1 MTFIVAYSNT
11 EEVKNFLFPTLIQA
25 SQSINLEKQA
35 VHGNGF
41 KTQLGEFNINN
52 FKDLPLNHNAQ
63 YIKIEEGGLRVVKSL
78 VVDI

>member
-52 FKDLPLNHNAQ
+52 FKDFPLTQQVQLVN
-63 YIKIEEGGLRVVKSL
+63 IENNEVKVLKSL
-78 VVDI
+78 VTDV

>member
-52 FKDLPLNHNAQ
+52 FKDFPLTQQVQLVN
-63 YIKIEEGGLRVVKSL
+63 IENNEVKVLKSL
-78 VVDI
+78 VIDM